1 MTLWARLTWQAAGP
15 DRLAA
20 DLARRLGI
28 EARTGGVAPL
38 TWVFDLGAAPLEVR
52 PWMREGP
59 GDEPRPWGRLVL
71 EPIPGGEPST
81 DEAPTGG
88 GGDAAGAPGAPHRMR
103 LTAVG
108 WATVDTDRAEA
119 DLDTWLDPPPE
130 DGPDAG
136 DDLHLGARV
145 RLRGAGSL
153 PGDWLAFLE
162 PTTEGRAAASL
173 ARHGEG
179 PCALYLHPAD
189 GLDAWLDWTR
199 QAGVRE
205 WAGEPRPGPLG
216 LEIALAG
223 VPSAGPHVL
232 VVERGTPPTPG
243 ARTSTIRV

>member
-1 MTLWARLTWQAAGP
+1 VTLWARLTWQAAAP

-20 DLARRLGI
+20 GLARRLGMD
-28 EARTGGVAPL
+28 ARPGGVTPG
-38 TWVFDLGAAPLEVR
+38 TWVFELGAVPLEVR
-52 PWMREGP
+52 PWLREGP

-71 EPIPGGEPST
+71 EPVPGGESST
-81 DEAPTGG
+81 QEAATGG
-88 GGDAAGAPGAPHRMR
+88 DDAPRAPGVRHRMR
-103 LTAVG
+103 LVAVG

-119 DLDTWLDPPPE
+119 DLDTWLGPPRE
-130 DGPDAG
+130 GGRDAG

-162 PTTEGRAAASL
+162 PATEGRAAASL

-179 PCALYLHPAD
+179 PCALYLHPAV
-189 GLDAWLDWTR
+189 GLDAWLAWTR
-199 QAGVRE
+199 EAGIRE

-232 VVERGTPPTPG
+232 VVERGTPPTG
-243 ARTSTIRV
+243 VARAGTIRV